1 MQTKKERS
9 KDWFEPNVFWCL
21 YLPFN
26 QIKALKKV
34 GLATPTRTKE
44 NINNWVAVWWLLT
57 NLASAA
63 ERSGQQLCVTHV
75 FTLDHDWLFKL
86 LLQWYLLA
94 MVSKKIATQRQSQL
108 FVAVITISV
117 ASIFILFT
125 RQSSYAF
132 IPSLPSLP
140 RMQHLPR
147 VLCWV
152 NTHPANHMKKA
163 VHVAATWG
171 RWDMGFEFGRRCSRN
186 RTTFHWICQWLH
198 EIYIFMG
205 SPEFYLSVSGVAT
218 NCCSWAQ
225 QRMRESEALL
235 FPISPTD
242 APLFGTRLKRSK
254 KTYFLSLTL
263 NHYPRHLFMFGS
275 TTERRQIGS

>member
-1 MQTKKERS
+1 
-9 KDWFEPNVFWCL
+9 
-21 YLPFN
+21 
-26 QIKALKKV
+26 
-34 GLATPTRTKE
+34 
-44 NINNWVAVWWLLT
+44 
-57 NLASAA
+57 
-63 ERSGQQLCVTHV
+63 
-75 FTLDHDWLFKL
+75 
-86 LLQWYLLA
+86 
-94 MVSKKIATQRQSQL
+94 MVSKNIAMLRQL
-108 FVAVITISV
+108 FVAVITISTV
-117 ASIFILFT
+117 SIFILFT
-125 RQSSYAF
+125 WQSSYAF
-132 IPSLPSLP
+132 ITTLPSLP
-140 RMQHLPR
+140 RMHHLPR

-242 APLFGTRLKRSK
+242 APLFGIRLRRFK
-254 KTYFLSLTL
+254 KHIWYLWY
-263 NHYPRHLFMFGS
+263 YPTIPGICLCLGAPQRGGRLVHKSRRWHLCHLRKPEGS
-275 TTERRQIGS
+275 PEEPQQWSANPIWTQIQILRGRAS